1 MFKQTVSKPL
11 KSFVG
16 RDYDDYFLQVQQ
28 SYREINNPFWYYEKL
43 VEDLLAIEDVEI
55 LPIRE
60 FSKQIN
66 VHQKKIIGFRH
77 DIDADPITAVKCA
90 RALARFGLSGS
101 FYLLHSAVYYG
112 EFYDNVFIRN
122 PKIQEWVKQ
131 IVIAGSEIGIHND
144 AIGISNKYHI
154 DGLQH
159 LKNEIAWLQSLGTN
173 IYGTVAHN
181 NYIVNEAENY
191 EIFKEFVL
199 FRRKWLDPLSKNIAQ
214 TTLQELGLEY
224 EGTFAQPRKNVTRS
238 MVKSYFEAY
247 KETAN
252 MSNEEWTYLYFF
264 DNPIHDWR
272 CDTQIWIV
280 GKNKW
285 IIASKQNDK
294 KIFEYRVPLSTV
306 INFIKFEAE
315 PSSSI
320 LFVMHPEYFG
330 GAE

>member
-1 MFKQTVSKPL
+1 MFKRTALKPL

-28 SYREINNPFWYYEKL
+28 GYQEINNPFWYYEKL
-43 VEDLLAIEDVEI
+43 INELIDIENVEI

-60 FSKQIN
+60 FVKQTDTKG
-66 VHQKKIIGFRH
+66 KKVIGFRH

-90 RALARFGLSGS
+90 RALARVGLSGS
-101 FYLLHSAVYYG
+101 FYFLHSAVYYG
-112 EFYDNVFIRN
+112 EFYNGIFIRN

-144 AIGISNKYHI
+144 AIGILNKYNV
-154 DGLQH
+154 DGIQH
-159 LKNEIAWLQSLGTN
+159 LKDEIVWFQSIGTH

-181 NYIVNEAENY
+181 NYIVNKAESY

-199 FRRKWLDPLSKNIAQ
+199 FQRKWLDPLSKNIAQ

-238 MVKSYFEAY
+238 MAKSYFETY

-294 KIFEYRVPLSTV
+294 KIFKYRVPLSTV